1 MLPFDTVDVV
11 VDGVGVVVG
20 DVVAV
25 GVVVGGVVVSG
36 VVVVVGT
43 GMVVVQPRYNH
54 KIRMFF

>member
-1 MLPFDTVDVV
+1 MLAFDTVDVV

-36 VVVVVGT
+36 AVVGT
-43 GMVVVQPRYNH
+43 DMVVVQPRYNH

>member
-36 VVVVVGT
+36 VVVGT
-43 GMVVVQPRYNH
+43 DMVVVQPRYNH
-54 KIRMFF
+54 NIRMFF